1 MEQLPDMNT
10 LMKLA
15 RSPAGQTLLALL
27 QNSDPTALKAITADA
42 ASGNIRDAG
51 RKLSNMLDPKEIS
64 ELMKQLEQQL

>member
-27 QNSDPTALKAITADA
+27 QNSDPAALEAITADA
-42 ASGNIRDAG
+42 TAGNIKDAG
-51 RKLSNMLDPKEIS
+51 RKLSSILGPKEIG